1 MNTTPT
7 LEIGQMLTIAGATV
21 TITTIKG
28 RWVKLS
34 NGASISRGEAFACR
48 ADYNEQHADE
58 LEAGIDRAPTNEE
71 AAAGPEQTF
80 IEQVAAELDT
90 TPEDAHV
97 ALMPVGY
104 VGPMLAL
111 RERLAA
117 GAYKK
122 APNGQPCCGD
132 EIAVALG
139 SLTPA
144 QVIRACIIAMNLPNN
159 PYTHLNIGQQ
169 SMNLR
174 NKLRGCMKRGEFGMG
189 VVVEAVEV
197 VLETD
202 AKSQAKADAGF
213 RPGTTI
219 PMDECS
225 TGMNDETLFDDQA

>member
-1 MNTTPT
+1 MNATTLT
-7 LEIGQMLTIAGATV
+7 RGQ
-21 TITTIKG
+21 K
-28 RWVKLS
+28 
-34 NGASISRGEAFACR
+34 
-48 ADYNEQHADE
+48 
-58 LEAGIDRAPTNEE
+58 
-71 AAAGPEQTF
+71 AAATRAAKKAAKLAF

-90 TPEDAHV
+90 TVEDARITLVDTPTQTSQECPEECADKLEAAVV
-97 ALMPVGY
+97 ADLLENHGLAASGVTVEITAGY

-117 GAYKK
+117 GAYQK
-122 APNGQPCCGD
+122 AKNGQPCCGD
-132 EIAVALG
+132 EIAIALG

-189 VVVEAVEV
+189 VVNEAVEV

-202 AKSQAKADAGF
+202 AK
-213 RPGTTI
+213 PV
-219 PMDECS
+219 
-225 TGMNDETLFDDQA
+225 DQA